1 MTQTSLLLLY
11 AETPLHPG
19 TGSAMGAVDLPVARE
34 KATGLPFVP
43 GSSLKGILRDAAR
56 HAHNTTDGVRG
67 PLWQVFGGDT
77 AHASEAAGALA
88 LTDARLVAFPLRSLA
103 GLFAWTTCPAVLERF
118 VRDGR
123 VARLDHPVVEAASGL
138 CNAARELR
146 GNDKKALVSPASPLR
161 VGQSLVFEE
170 FDYQAEESEA
180 VAVLGTALD
189 RQLGGEE
196 MRLKSHLAV
205 ISDNAFAFS
214 TRYATEVSAR
224 IKLDPESKTVAGGA
238 LFYQEFLP
246 AGTLLAAVAMAEQP
260 RRVSKEKNGE
270 EPAAERAEAAELA
283 NAGAVLDYVGK
294 ALEAA
299 GNVLQV
305 GGNASIGK
313 GLCSVRLLATHEAK
327 EA

>member
-19 TGSAMGAVDLPVARE
+19 TGSALGAVDLPVARE

-56 HAHNTTDGVRG
+56 HAHNTNDGVRG

-88 LTDARLVAFPLRSLA
+88 VTDGRLLAFPLRSLA

-118 VRDGR
+118 VRDGA
-123 VARLDHPVVEAASGL
+123 VGRLHHPVVEAASAL
-138 CNAARELR
+138 CTAARDLR
-146 GNDKKALVSPASPLR
+146 GNDKKALVAPGSPLR
-161 VGQSLVFEE
+161 VGEHLVFEE
-170 FDYQAEESEA
+170 FDYDAVDSEKVAE
-180 VAVLGTALD
+180 LGAALD
-189 RQLGGEE
+189 SNLGGEE
-196 MRLKSHLAV
+196 MRMKSHLAV

-224 IKLDPESKTVAGGA
+224 IKLDSESKTVAKGA

-246 AGTLLAAVAMAEQP
+246 AGTLMAALAMAETP
-260 RRVSKEKNGE
+260 RPVAPANGDGHLAD
-270 EPAAERAEAAELA
+270 AAGVMGYLAEA
-283 NAGAVLDYVGK
+283 LDST
-294 ALEAA
+294 

-313 GLCSVRLLATHEAK
+313 GLCSVRLLAGQEGG
-327 EA
+327 